1 MKIKILTLCDFAAD
15 YNGRLSIIGTTD
27 RLTSEH
33 YPSAP
38 VSFSIVCQFELTPS
52 TRVGMHPVSLVF
64 FDKET
69 GEHIMK
75 EQQLNLSVS
84 EVGSDV
90 NNRRLLANLIVKVD
104 SLSFPTPGVYIVK
117 VTTED
122 DAGDIELYVD

>member
-27 RLTSEH
+27 RLTSEQ
-33 YPSAP
+33 YPSGP
-38 VSFSIVCQFELTPS
+38 VSFSIVCQFELIPS
-52 TRVGMHPVSLVF
+52 TKVGMHPVSLAF
-64 FDKET
+64 YEKET
-69 GEHIMK
+69 GKHVM
-75 EQQLNLSVS
+75 QQQELNLSVS
-84 EVGSDV
+84 ETGAQG

-104 SLSFPTPGVYIVK
+104 SLSFPTPGVYIIK